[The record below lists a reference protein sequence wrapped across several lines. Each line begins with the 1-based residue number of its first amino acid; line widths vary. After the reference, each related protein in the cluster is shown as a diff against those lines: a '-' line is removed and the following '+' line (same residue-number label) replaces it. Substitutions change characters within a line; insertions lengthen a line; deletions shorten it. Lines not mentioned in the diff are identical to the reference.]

1 MRKCQHS
8 FRQNKKCRTWQI
20 ICFKEKRHGILEKY
34 KKSRIFLNLNNI
46 SSYIYDITS
55 YIYNISSYIYDITSY
70 IYDITSHIY
79 DISSYIYDIPIRYI

>member
-55 YIYNISSYIYDITSY
+55 YIYDITSY
-70 IYDITSHIY
+70 GSQLSPLHLN
-79 DISSYIYDIPIRYI
+79 RGLKEA